1 MNLAHVAAQI
11 QQLLSDRA
19 EQAAWDTGTCQRHS
33 PLAGATLIQTL
44 VLGYLA
50 DADAALEDL
59 AQTAALLGH
68 PVSPQAIDQ
77 RFTQPL
83 AQCLQRLLG
92 QAVCRIAAGTPAT
105 AAVLRKFAAV
115 LVQDSTTVTLP
126 DALAD
131 YGRGC
136 GTKTG
141 AGGEAAV
148 KFQVRLD
155 LCSGQLC
162 GLAVEQGRDSDQ
174 ATPLQ
179 TADLRPGTLHLRDRG
194 YFDLEVLKTIAAAG
208 AFYLTRVQDGTGL
221 YASAGT
227 PLDLAALARR
237 HPGDVIDQPI
247 QLGARQ
253 RLAARLVMVRV
264 PADVAA
270 VRRRALRA
278 KAKKKGYTPSR
289 DKLALCDWNV
299 YVTNVPVDVL
309 DVDEVLALARA
320 RWQVE
325 CLFRHWKSDGQLTR
339 SRRRQP
345 WRVVS
350 AVFARLLALVLGDVQ
365 VRVACGALLGRSL
378 RRAWRAVR
386 RLAAALAGALGEGRS
401 LVPVLRQLQRSLGK
415 AARLEKRQ
423 RQPSAAQVLQDPHR
437 FGHRKVAQRKN
448 VA

>member
-1 MNLAHVAAQI
+1 MSLAQAAARMQE
-11 QQLLSDRA
+11 LLNELA
-19 EQAAWDTGTCQRHS
+19 EQAAWDTGTCQRTS
-33 PLAGATLIQTL
+33 PLAGAALIQTL

-50 DADAALEDL
+50 DPDAALEDL

-77 RFTQPL
+77 RFSQPL

-92 QAVCRIAAGTPAT
+92 QAVCRTAGLPAT

-131 YGRGC
+131 CWRGC

-155 LCSGQLC
+155 LVSGQLC
-162 GLAVEQGRDSDQ
+162 GLAVEQGRDSDH

-179 TADLRPGTLHLRDRG
+179 TADLRPGQLHLRDLG
-194 YFDLEVLKTIAAAG
+194 YFDLEVLHDIAAAG
-208 AFYLTRVQDGTGL
+208 AFYLTRLQDGTGL
-221 YASAGT
+221 YSADGT

-237 HPGDVIDQPI
+237 YPGDVFDQPI
-247 QLGARQ
+247 QLGAKQ

-264 PADVAA
+264 PPEVAA
-270 VRRRALRA
+270 ARRRALRT
-278 KAKKKGYTPSR
+278 KAKKKGYTPSA
-289 DKLALCDWNV
+289 DKLALCACNV
-299 YVTNVPVDVL
+299 YVTNVPASLL

-325 CLFRHWKSDGQLTR
+325 CLFRHWKSDGHLAR
-339 SRRRQP
+339 SRSQKP
-345 WRVVS
+345 WRVVGE
-350 AVFARLLALVLGDVQ
+350 VLARLLALVVGDGQVQ
-365 VRVACGALLGRSL
+365 AACGVLLGRSL

-386 RLAAALAGALGEGRS
+386 RLAGSLAGAMGVRGALLR
-401 LVPVLRQLQRSLGK
+401 VLRQLRRSLRK
-415 AARLEKRQ
+415 AARLEKRR
-423 RQPSAAQVLQDPHR
+423 RQPSTAQVLEDPHR
-437 FGHRKVAQRKN
+437 CGHRRFAQRKN